1 MKTND
6 THESVSQIAGRGFV
20 RVSLLAVVLALT
32 ASSFAQSKA
41 AAAAKAADAKAQATA
56 NTAAAPSTKAPRGA
70 GERIQVHGQWT
81 IEVRNRDGSV
91 DRHVELENA
100 LVNDGPALLTAL
112 LTGTSVAGSWA
123 LAVSGDPG
131 PCGSGFACWIVM
143 PGSSVTGF
151 GWSTLG
157 CTNTLGALNPQPYCY
172 STLGLS
178 LTGAPTPDMYFSSF
192 VLSGQAYVT
201 NTTTITTL
209 DSLLATCGAQGLATF
224 SPSTCNATATQ
235 LYDFTEYDFGQAGS
249 CGGSGQALC
258 PIPVQTGQVI
268 SVSVQF
274 SFSSPSQSGQSAASS
289 LARRRTMLQVPNPAK
304 PPASMPVNQNH

>member
-6 THESVSQIAGRGFV
+6 THESVSRIAGRGLV
-20 RVSLLAVVLALT
+20 LVGLLAVALALA
-32 ASSFAQSKA
+32 ASSFAQSNA
-41 AAAAKAADAKAQATA
+41 GTAPKAADAKAAQPSANSLTA
-56 NTAAAPSTKAPRGA
+56 KAARAPRGS
-70 GERIQVHGQWT
+70 GEGIQVHGWWT
-81 IEVRNRDGSV
+81 IEIRNRDGSV

-151 GWSTLG
+151 GGGSTLG

-224 SPSTCNATATQ
+224 SPSTCNATATL

-268 SVSVQF
+268 SVSVQY
-274 SFSSPSQSGQSAASS
+274 SFSSPSSGSGTPA
-289 LARRRTMLQVPNPAK
+289 LAHPHPILRV
-304 PPASMPVNQNH
+304 PASTKPTASTPVTQ

>member
-1 MKTND
+1 
-6 THESVSQIAGRGFV
+6 
-20 RVSLLAVVLALT
+20 
-32 ASSFAQSKA
+32 
-41 AAAAKAADAKAQATA
+41 
-56 NTAAAPSTKAPRGA
+56 
-70 GERIQVHGQWT
+70 
-81 IEVRNRDGSV
+81 
-91 DRHVELENA
+91 
-100 LVNDGPALLTAL
+100 
-112 LTGTSVAGSWA
+112 
-123 LAVSGDPG
+123 
-131 PCGSGFACWIVM
+131 
-143 PGSSVTGF
+143 
-151 GWSTLG
+151 
-157 CTNTLGALNPQPYCY
+157 
-172 STLGLS
+172 
-178 LTGAPTPDMYFSSF
+178 MYFSSF

>member
-6 THESVSQIAGRGFV
+6 THESVSRIAGRGLV
-20 RVSLLAVVLALT
+20 LVGLLAVALALA
-32 ASSFAQSKA
+32 ASSFAQSNA
-41 AAAAKAADAKAQATA
+41 GTAPKAADAKAAQPSANSLTA
-56 NTAAAPSTKAPRGA
+56 KAARAPRGS
-70 GERIQVHGQWT
+70 GEGIQVHGWWT
-81 IEVRNRDGSV
+81 IEIRNRDGSV

-131 PCGSGFACWIVM
+131 PCGSGAACWIVM

-151 GWSTLG
+151 GGSTLG

-268 SVSVQF
+268 SVSVQY
-274 SFSSPSQSGQSAASS
+274 SFSSPSSGSGTPA
-289 LARRRTMLQVPNPAK
+289 LAHPHPILRV
-304 PPASMPVNQNH
+304 PASTKPTASTPVTQ

>member
-6 THESVSQIAGRGFV
+6 THESVSRIAGRGLV
-20 RVSLLAVVLALT
+20 LVGLLAVALALA
-32 ASSFAQSKA
+32 ASSFAQSNA
-41 AAAAKAADAKAQATA
+41 GTAPKAADAKAAQPSANSLTA
-56 NTAAAPSTKAPRGA
+56 KAARAPRGS
-70 GERIQVHGQWT
+70 GEGIQVHGWWT
-81 IEVRNRDGSV
+81 IEIRNRDGSV

-151 GWSTLG
+151 GGGSTLG

-268 SVSVQF
+268 SVSVQY
-274 SFSSPSQSGQSAASS
+274 SFSSPSSGSGTPA
-289 LARRRTMLQVPNPAK
+289 LAHPHPILRV
-304 PPASMPVNQNH
+304 PASTKPTASTPVTQ

>member
-123 LAVSGDPG
+123 LAVSGDPEAVRIRVRLLDCDARQLCDG
-131 PCGSGFACWIVM
+131 LWGGEVRWAAQTPLVL
-143 PGSSVTGF
+143 
-151 GWSTLG
+151 STL
-157 CTNTLGALNPQPYCY
+157 
-172 STLGLS
+172 S
-178 LTGAPTPDMYFSSF
+178 LIAIRP
-192 VLSGQAYVT
+192 
-201 NTTTITTL
+201 
-209 DSLLATCGAQGLATF
+209 
-224 SPSTCNATATQ
+224 
-235 LYDFTEYDFGQAGS
+235 
-249 CGGSGQALC
+249 
-258 PIPVQTGQVI
+258 
-268 SVSVQF
+268 
-274 SFSSPSQSGQSAASS
+274 
-289 LARRRTMLQVPNPAK
+289 
-304 PPASMPVNQNH
+304 